1 MFHLYILYDRNSDQC
16 CCHRF
21 PLWKSS
27 FQWATERK
35 VPVLAEMADFILYQD
50 TWWLMLFSLYWVKIH
65 LVSVKRVNNMS
76 GSRTLR
82 AKGADWRLQI
92 SPRWECVCLEW
103 RPVQGVFLQ
112 KWLEPQTIL
121 NEPLGSPLTRLL
133 DFTANENS
141 GLPADSERQLLTETM
156 DRDMEAMLAKAEVL
170 ILLF

>member
-1 MFHLYILYDRNSDQC
+1 MISAAVTDPLCGKAVFSEPLKEKYRYWLKWQISFYIRILDDWCFLACTGS
-16 CCHRF
+16 RF
-21 PLWKSS
+21 
-27 FQWATERK
+27 
-35 VPVLAEMADFILYQD
+35 
-50 TWWLMLFSLYWVKIH
+50 TWCLL
-65 LVSVKRVNNMS
+65 KRVNMS

-121 NEPLGSPLTRLL
+121 NEPFGSPLTRLL